1 MKVSS
6 IVKEHKRVTIFNC
19 PVDPLTMDE
28 TIAIINE
35 SIIAKC
41 SIRHVVINVAKLV
54 YMQSNSDLYNSV
66 VGCDIINVDGK
77 PIVWVS
83 KFFGENIPERVAG
96 IDLMENLINLASK
109 KGYKVFFLGA
119 SNDIVKKVVEIYSKK
134 YSSDIVAGY
143 RDGYFNISEE
153 EEVAKQIAKSGA
165 HMLFVAISS
174 PKKELF
180 LSKYKKSI
188 NIPFVMG
195 VGGSFDVVA
204 GKVRRAPAWIQS
216 GGLEWFFR
224 LVQEPR
230 RMWKRY
236 LYTNTIFIF
245 LIIKYK
251 FRLIFA
257 NRN

>member
-1 MKVSS
+1 
-6 IVKEHKRVTIFNC
+6 
-19 PVDPLTMDE
+19 
-28 TIAIINE
+28 
-35 SIIAKC
+35 
-41 SIRHVVINVAKLV
+41 
-54 YMQSNSDLYNSV
+54 
-66 VGCDIINVDGK
+66 
-77 PIVWVS
+77 
-83 KFFGENIPERVAG
+83 
-96 IDLMENLINLASK
+96 MENLINLASK

-119 SNDIVKKVVEIYSKK
+119 SSDIVKKVVEIYSKM
-134 YSSDIVAGY
+134 YSLDIVAGY

-204 GKVRRAPAWIQS
+204 GKVRRAPVWMQN

-251 FRLIFA
+251 FRLIFT
-257 NRN
+257 NRD